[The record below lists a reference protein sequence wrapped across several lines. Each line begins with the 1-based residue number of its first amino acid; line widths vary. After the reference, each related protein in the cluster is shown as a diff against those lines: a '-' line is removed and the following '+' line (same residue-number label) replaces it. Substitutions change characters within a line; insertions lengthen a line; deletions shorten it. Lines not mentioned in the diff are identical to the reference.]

1 MSTIILRPRIRP
13 SWTTGFRRGTERN
26 STMKY
31 LESSPLDYERLLRI
45 VEEARAAGFEPMPMN
60 GVRQPF
66 DYERR
71 KAKTA

>member
-1 MSTIILRPRIRP
+1 
-13 SWTTGFRRGTERN
+13 
-26 STMKY
+26 MKY

-71 KAKTA
+71 KATCWT